1 MNLEIGFATEDDL
14 PQLADLLAELFTLER
29 DFSPDRSKQL
39 CALRLILDRPDQ
51 GRLFVARD
59 GVKVAGMANAQISI
73 STAEGGRVL
82 LLEDVIV
89 NADYRGRGVGRALVE
104 HVLAWA
110 ILEDMLRVTL
120 LADCD
125 NHAALAFYGKLDFC
139 RSNMLVLR
147 KSLI

>member
-1 MNLEIGFATEDDL
+1 M
-14 PQLADLLAELFTLER
+14 
-29 DFSPDRSKQL
+29 
-39 CALRLILDRPDQ
+39 
-51 GRLFVARD
+51 
-59 GVKVAGMANAQISI
+59 
-73 STAEGGRVL
+73 
-82 LLEDVIV
+82 IV

-125 NHAALAFYGKLDFC
+125 NHAALAFYEKLDFC
-139 RSNMLVLR
+139 RSNMSVLR